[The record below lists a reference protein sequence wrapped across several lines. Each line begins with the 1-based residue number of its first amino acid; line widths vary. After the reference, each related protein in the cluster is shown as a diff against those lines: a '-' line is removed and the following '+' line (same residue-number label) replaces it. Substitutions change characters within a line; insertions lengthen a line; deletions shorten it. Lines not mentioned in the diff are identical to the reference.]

1 MLPQSPFI
9 GGSYFVP
16 WTRRN
21 FDVMVRKEPDVS
33 PGNQLVSSPSLN
45 SMNLQKNHRSYAI
58 VSPGEAAM

>member
-21 FDVMVRKEPDVS
+21 FDVMVRKEPNVVS
-33 PGNQLVSSPSLN
+33 
-45 SMNLQKNHRSYAI
+45 I
-58 VSPGEAAM
+58 VTPGEAAMINHLHQHYKIFKENLPILQ